1 MSSDCWTYE
10 EKKPWILVEIFRLLS
25 FGQAYWASTS
35 THPIGLTEGA
45 QGREGEGCRKL
56 LRLSY
61 VIFCSRVPRL
71 PIGYRRIQNKID
83 VSSAILGGF
92 FHQCMLPNIITF
104 VSFHWDYSYDR
115 TWNNTWFIS
124 WIDEAR
130 TSRHLKEKKESKLNE
145 KEIIEKVN
153 QKVSTLLAL
162 KQYLP

>member
-1 MSSDCWTYE
+1 M
-10 EKKPWILVEIFRLLS
+10 
-25 FGQAYWASTS
+25 
-35 THPIGLTEGA
+35 
-45 QGREGEGCRKL
+45 
-56 LRLSY
+56 
-61 VIFCSRVPRL
+61 
-71 PIGYRRIQNKID
+71 
-83 VSSAILGGF
+83 
-92 FHQCMLPNIITF
+92 
-104 VSFHWDYSYDR
+104 DYSYDR